1 MMQKFWLF
9 LTQRRTLIVIGWLAF
24 AALLFLASALL
35 QWPPSV
41 PWIVLAIALVFGA
54 IVWYW
59 RYRKTQRAAGK
70 LGDMLE
76 QQASKPVKADPAQR
90 QETEALRTRM
100 LDAIG
105 TIKNSKLG
113 QTSGNAAL
121 YELPWYMIIGN
132 PAAGKSTAVAS
143 SGLQFPFAD
152 SKIVQGVGGTR
163 NCDWFFTTDGILLDT
178 AGRYSV
184 VDEDRGEWFGFLDLL
199 KKYRKKAPIN
209 GIIIAVSVA
218 ELTRNRPEFAI
229 NLAKNLRQRVQELT
243 ERLEVHAPVYVLFTK
258 ADLITGFNEF
268 FQDAERGERDKVWGA
283 TLPYSRNTSSEEVL
297 NQFDARF
304 DELYEGLKDLSAANM
319 ALQWRERMPPG
330 VFTFPLEFSSIKPS
344 LRTFVATLFEENPFQ
359 FKPVFRGFYFT
370 SALQEGETVSASS
383 QRVAQRFDLQLKPAE
398 HEEAHQQQ
406 GYFLLNLFRK
416 VIFADKDLVA
426 QYASPAKT
434 RMRYVAFFA
443 ATALAGLALA
453 GWSWSYMNNRQLV
466 ANVQADLDQAIK
478 VQEKSMDLQS
488 RFAALEILQDRI
500 EQLDKYEESRPL
512 SLSFGL
518 YQGSLLDRKLREEY
532 FNGVRE
538 VMLKPVGQTLEAF
551 LAEVNSGAAQL
562 QPMARPLTASGTGS
576 NSAPPN
582 ATQAEAAAA
591 INNSAQQFKD
601 ASPTDAED
609 AYNALKTY
617 LMLGDKSRAEAG
629 HLNDQI
635 TRFWRVWLDTN
646 RGTMSREQMI
656 RSAERMISFYLAQI
670 NDTSWPQIDNRLALV
685 DQTRDNLRRVVRGMP
700 ARERVYADVKARAA
714 TRFPAVTVA
723 SIVGDQDKELV
734 LGSYA
739 VPGSF
744 TRAAWQGF
752 VQDAFREA
760 ANKELQSADWVLK
773 TSSKDDLTLE
783 GSPEQIQKSLVDL
796 YKNDYAREWQKFV
809 QGVTVRDMGNF
820 DQAASAMNR
829 LGDPQ
834 NSPLNKLM
842 NSVYEQTSWDNPSLI
857 DAGLQ
862 RAQRGVSGWFKETI
876 LRQKPSQVNINVP
889 SGGVQNA
896 ALPLGPV
903 GREFSGVARLVVAK
917 DKDASLMRGY
927 MDQLSKLRGRFNQ
940 IKNQGDPGPGAKQ
953 LMQQTLDGNG
963 SELAEALKYVDEQML
978 TGMTDA
984 QKAAI
989 RPLLVRPLI
998 QTFAVIVQ
1006 PTETEINKVWAA
1018 QVLQPFR
1025 QTLATKYPFATESKA
1040 EASNAEIGAVF
1051 GPDGAIAKFFD
1062 STLGPLVVRR
1072 GDSVSVRTWANM
1084 GINLAPP
1091 VVASFP
1097 GWVAPLAAN
1106 GVANAAASSGGE
1118 AQTNFDLQ
1126 ALGAVSA
1133 TEFTI
1138 EIDGQALRWR
1148 GQPQPWVHMAW
1159 PNPAGVPGAKITAIT
1174 PEGRSIVVFN
1184 EPGHFG
1190 LKKMIDAA
1198 KRKRKDNGAFE
1209 LTWDNSG
1216 VSVTANL
1223 KIIGTT
1229 APPVQAQAAAPSSA
1243 GFKRLRLP
1251 DTVTVPAPAQAP
1263 ADAAAKPATPAA
1275 PASMA
1280 SPAAPAMPTAPGTPA
1295 APGAPVSAPVPG
1307 RAPAPAPA
1315 TMPAP
1320 QPGTVIRTAGAQP

>member
-9 LTQRRTLIVIGWLAF
+9 LTQRRTLIIIGWLAF
-24 AALLFLASALL
+24 AALLFIAAALL
-35 QWPPSV
+35 QWPAAQ
-41 PWIVLAIALVFGA
+41 PWIVLAVALAFGA
-54 IVWYW
+54 AVWYW
-59 RYRKTQRAAGK
+59 RRRKSQRAAGK

-76 QQASKPVKADPAQR
+76 QQAAKPAKADPAQR

-121 YELPWYMIIGN
+121 YELPWYMVIGN
-132 PAAGKSTAVAS
+132 PAAGKSTAIAS

-243 ERLEVHAPVYVLFTK
+243 ERLAVHAPVYVVFTK

-268 FQDAERGERDKVWGA
+268 FQDSERGERDKVWGA
-283 TLPYSRNTSSEEVL
+283 TLPYSRNTSSEQVL
-297 NQFDARF
+297 DQFDARF
-304 DELYEGLKDLSAANM
+304 EELYEGLKDQSAANM

-330 VFTFPLEFSSIKPS
+330 VFTFPLEFNSIKAP
-344 LRTFVATLFEENPFQ
+344 LRTFIATLFEENPFQ

-370 SALQEGETVSASS
+370 SALQEGESVSASS
-383 QRVAQRFDLQLKPAE
+383 QRVAQRFDLQLKPADQ
-398 HEEAHQQQ
+398 EATHQQQ
-406 GYFLLNLFRK
+406 GYFLLNLFRR

-426 QYASPAKT
+426 QYASPAKI
-434 RMRYVAFFA
+434 RVRYAAFFG

-488 RFAALEILQDRI
+488 RFTALEILQDRI
-500 EQLDKYEESRPL
+500 EQLDKHEESRPL
-512 SLSFGL
+512 SLSLGL
-518 YQGSLLDRKLREEY
+518 YQGTLLDRKLREEY

-538 VMLKPVGQTLEAF
+538 VMLKPVGQSLEAF

-562 QPMARPLTASGTGS
+562 QPMNKPVTVAGS
-576 NSAPPN
+576 AGNSAPPN

-591 INNSAQQFKD
+591 INSGAQQFKD
-601 ASPTDAED
+601 ASPTNAED

-629 HLNDQI
+629 HLNDQL

-646 RGTMSREQMI
+646 RGSMSREQMI
-656 RSAERMISFYLAQI
+656 RSAERMISFYLSQV
-670 NDTSWPQIDNRLALV
+670 NDTSWPKIDTRLALV

-723 SIVGDQDKELV
+723 SIVGEQDKGLV

-744 TRAAWQGF
+744 TRQAWQGF

-760 ANKELQSADWVLK
+760 ANRELQSADWVLK
-773 TSSKDDLTLE
+773 TSSRDDLTLE
-783 GSPEQIQKSLVDL
+783 GSPEQIQKSLVEL

-809 QGVTVRDMGNF
+809 QGVTIKDLNNF
-820 DQAASAMNR
+820 DQAAGAMNR

-834 NSPLNKLM
+834 TSPMNKLM
-842 NSVYEQTSWDNPSLI
+842 NTVYEQTSWDNPSLL

-862 RAQRGVSGWFKETI
+862 RAQRGVAGWFKETI
-876 LRQKPSQVNINVP
+876 LRQKPSQLNVNLNTT
-889 SGGVQNA
+889 GNVQNA

-903 GREFSGVARLVVAK
+903 GREFSGVARMVVAK

-927 MDQLSKLRGRFNQ
+927 MEQLSKLRGRFNQ

-953 LMQQTLDGNG
+953 LMQQTLDGSG
-963 SELAEALKYVDEQML
+963 SELADALKYVDEQML

-984 QKAAI
+984 QKTAI
-989 RPLLVRPLI
+989 RPLLVRPLM

-1006 PTETEINKVWAA
+1006 PTEAEINKVWAA
-1018 QVLQPFR
+1018 QVVQPFR
-1025 QTLATKYPFATESKA
+1025 QTLALKYPFATESRA
-1040 EASNAEIGAVF
+1040 EASNAEIAVVF
-1051 GPDGAIAKFFD
+1051 GPDGAIAKFFN
-1062 STLGPLVVRR
+1062 TTIGPLVVRR
-1072 GDSVSVRTWANM
+1072 GDTLSAKTWANM

-1097 GWVAPLAAN
+1097 GWIAPLAAN

-1126 ALGAVSA
+1126 ALGGVSA

-1148 GQPQPWVHMAW
+1148 GQPQPWVHMVW
-1159 PNPAGVPGAKITAIT
+1159 PNPQGVPGARVTAIT
-1174 PEGRSIVVFN
+1174 PEGRSVVLFN
-1184 EPGHFG
+1184 ETGHFG
-1190 LKKMIDAA
+1190 LKKMVDAA
-1198 KRKRKDNGAFE
+1198 KRKRKDNGVFE
-1209 LTWDNSG
+1209 LTWDNAG
-1216 VSVTANL
+1216 VAVTANL
-1223 KIIGTT
+1223 KIVGT
-1229 APPVQAQAAAPSSA
+1229 APAPAPAPAAVPQSA

-1251 DTVTVPAPAQAP
+1251 DTLTAAAPVAPLAPPAPSAPSPATPVPAPA
-1263 ADAAAKPATPAA
+1263 
-1275 PASMA
+1275 
-1280 SPAAPAMPTAPGTPA
+1280 
-1295 APGAPVSAPVPG
+1295 SAPVPAPAT
-1307 RAPAPAPA
+1307 APAPTPV
-1315 TMPAP
+1315 
-1320 QPGTVIRTAGAQP
+1320 GVIRTAGAQP

>member
-9 LTQRRTLIVIGWLAF
+9 LTQRRTLIIIGWLAF
-24 AALLFLASALL
+24 AALLFIAAALL
-35 QWPPSV
+35 QWPTAL
-41 PWIVLAIALVFGA
+41 PWIVLAVALAFGA
-54 IVWYW
+54 AVWYW
-59 RYRKTQRAAGK
+59 RRRKSERAAGK

-76 QQASKPVKADPAQR
+76 QQAAKPTKADPAQR

-100 LDAIG
+100 LDAIS

-121 YELPWYMIIGN
+121 YELPWYMVIGN
-132 PAAGKSTAVAS
+132 PAAGKSTAIAS

-243 ERLEVHAPVYVLFTK
+243 ERLAVHAPVYVVFTK

-268 FQDAERGERDKVWGA
+268 FQDSERGERDKVWGA
-283 TLPYSRNTSSEEVL
+283 TLPYSRNTSSEQVL
-297 NQFDARF
+297 DQFDARF
-304 DELYEGLKDLSAANM
+304 EELYEGLKDQSAANM

-330 VFTFPLEFSSIKPS
+330 VFTFPLEFNSIKAP
-344 LRTFVATLFEENPFQ
+344 LRTFIATLFEENPFQ

-370 SALQEGETVSASS
+370 SALQEGESVSASS
-383 QRVAQRFDLQLKPAE
+383 QRVAQRFDLQLKPADQ
-398 HEEAHQQQ
+398 EATHQQQ
-406 GYFLLNLFRK
+406 GYFLLNLFRR

-426 QYASPAKT
+426 QYASPAKI
-434 RMRYVAFFA
+434 RVRYAAFFG

-488 RFAALEILQDRI
+488 RFTALEILQDRI
-500 EQLDKYEESRPL
+500 EQLDKHEESRPL
-512 SLSFGL
+512 SLSLGL
-518 YQGSLLDRKLREEY
+518 YQGTLLDRKLREEY

-538 VMLKPVGQTLEAF
+538 IMLKPVGQSLEAF

-562 QPMARPLTASGTGS
+562 QPMNKPVTVAGSSG

-591 INNSAQQFKD
+591 INSGAQQFKD
-601 ASPTDAED
+601 ASPANAED

-629 HLNDQI
+629 HLNDQL

-646 RGTMSREQMI
+646 RGSMSREQMI
-656 RSAERMISFYLAQI
+656 RSAERMISFYLSQI
-670 NDTSWPQIDNRLALV
+670 NDTSWPKIDTRLALV

-723 SIVGDQDKELV
+723 SIVGEQDKELV

-744 TRAAWQGF
+744 TRQAWQGF

-760 ANKELQSADWVLK
+760 ANRELQSADWVLK
-773 TSSKDDLTLE
+773 TSSRDDLTLE
-783 GSPEQIQKSLVDL
+783 GSPEQIQKSLVEL

-809 QGVTVRDMGNF
+809 QGVTIKDLNNF
-820 DQAASAMNR
+820 DQAAGAMNR

-834 NSPLNKLM
+834 NSPMNKLM
-842 NSVYEQTSWDNPSLI
+842 NTVYEQTSWDNPSLL

-862 RAQRGVSGWFKETI
+862 RAQRGVAGWFKETI
-876 LRQKPSQVNINVP
+876 LRQKPSQLNVNLNNT
-889 SGGVQNA
+889 GNVQNA

-903 GREFSGVARLVVAK
+903 GREFSGVARMVVAK

-927 MDQLSKLRGRFNQ
+927 MEQLSKLRGRFNQ

-953 LMQQTLDGNG
+953 LMQQTLDGSG
-963 SELAEALKYVDEQML
+963 SELADALKYVDEQML

-984 QKAAI
+984 QKTAI
-989 RPLLVRPLI
+989 RPLLVRPLM

-1006 PTETEINKVWAA
+1006 PTEAEINKVWAA
-1018 QVLQPFR
+1018 QVVQPFR
-1025 QTLATKYPFATESKA
+1025 QTLALKYPFATESRA
-1040 EASNAEIGAVF
+1040 EASNAEIAVVF
-1051 GPDGAIAKFFD
+1051 GPDGAIAKFFN
-1062 STLGPLVVRR
+1062 TTIGPLVVRR
-1072 GDSVSVRTWANM
+1072 GDTLSAKTWANM

-1097 GWVAPLAAN
+1097 GWIAPLAAN

-1126 ALGAVSA
+1126 ALGGVSA

-1148 GQPQPWVHMAW
+1148 GQPQPWVHMVW
-1159 PNPAGVPGAKITAIT
+1159 PNPQGVPGARVTAIT
-1174 PEGRSIVVFN
+1174 PEGRSVVLFN
-1184 EPGHFG
+1184 ETGHFG
-1190 LKKMIDAA
+1190 LKKMVDAA
-1198 KRKRKDNGAFE
+1198 KRKRKDNGVFE
-1209 LTWDNSG
+1209 LTWDNAG
-1216 VSVTANL
+1216 VAVTANL
-1223 KIIGTT
+1223 KIVGT
-1229 APPVQAQAAAPSSA
+1229 APAPAAPAAVPQSA

-1251 DTVTVPAPAQAP
+1251 DTLTAAAPVAPLAPPAPSAPSPATPVPAPA
-1263 ADAAAKPATPAA
+1263 
-1275 PASMA
+1275 
-1280 SPAAPAMPTAPGTPA
+1280 
-1295 APGAPVSAPVPG
+1295 SAPVPAPAT
-1307 RAPAPAPA
+1307 APAPTPV
-1315 TMPAP
+1315 
-1320 QPGTVIRTAGAQP
+1320 GVIRTAGAQP